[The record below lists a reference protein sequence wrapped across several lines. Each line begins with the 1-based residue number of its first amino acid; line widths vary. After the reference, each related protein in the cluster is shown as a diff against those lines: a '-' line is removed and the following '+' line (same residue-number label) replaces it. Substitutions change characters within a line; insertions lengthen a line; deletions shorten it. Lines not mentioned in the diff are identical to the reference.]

1 MVTGM
6 RWIVALLGWVLC
18 GSAAFAHPP
27 TEAAALL
34 RIAPNG
40 NVECVV
46 VHDTIAVLAGKPSD
60 EVTDAE
66 IASLL
71 GQPADALRAALGALQ
86 LELVTGTV
94 LEADGTRLVARC
106 TGFPSPD
113 DLRAWQAKNAGKAT
127 PCEMAMRLRVELP
140 PGTRKLSVQLPAVLG
155 EALLAVDR
163 PGLERTVL
171 PLEAGLASPGLDVSM
186 VSAMATPPNATASAA
201 GNAESVRAPEP
212 VAGDEPG
219 AIGILWRY
227 ALLGFHHIVPAG
239 TDHALFVLGLFL
251 LTPYQRP
258 LLWQVTAFT
267 AAHSITITLGS
278 LGLVSAPAAVV
289 EPVIALSIAFVAIEN
304 LFERKLRPWRL
315 AVVFVFGL
323 VHGLGFAAGLIDIGM
338 PIAQRTTGIIGFSF
352 GVEAGHLAVLVA
364 AFLLLGWTRGKP
376 WYRSRVEIPLSIGIA
391 VIACW
396 WAVERMGIVPVTH

>member
-1 MVTGM
+1 
-6 RWIVALLGWVLC
+6 
-18 GSAAFAHPP
+18 
-27 TEAAALL
+27 
-34 RIAPNG
+34 
-40 NVECVV
+40 
-46 VHDTIAVLAGKPSD
+46 
-60 EVTDAE
+60 
-66 IASLL
+66 
-71 GQPADALRAALGALQ
+71 
-86 LELVTGTV
+86 
-94 LEADGTRLVARC
+94 
-106 TGFPSPD
+106 
-113 DLRAWQAKNAGKAT
+113 
-127 PCEMAMRLRVELP
+127 
-140 PGTRKLSVQLPAVLG
+140 VQLPAVLG

-396 WAVERMGIVPVTH
+396 WAVERMGIVPVAH

>member
-1 MVTGM
+1 M
-6 RWIVALLGWVLC
+6 RWMLVLIGWVLC
-18 GSAAFAHPP
+18 ASAAFAHPP

-34 RIAPNG
+34 RVAPTG
-40 NVECVV
+40 EVECVV
-46 VHDTIAVLAGKPSD
+46 VHDTIALLAGKPSD
-60 EVTDAE
+60 DVSDAE
-66 IASLL
+66 ITSLL
-71 GQPADALRAALGALQ
+71 AQPADRLRATLGALQ
-86 LELVTGTV
+86 LDLVTGTV

-140 PGTRKLSVQLPAVLG
+140 PGTRRLSVQLPAVLG

-186 VSAMATPPNATASAA
+186 VSAVATPPNAAASAA
-201 GNAESVRAPEP
+201 GNAESARAPEP
-212 VAGDEPG
+212 VADDEPG

-227 ALLGFHHIVPAG
+227 ALLGFHHILPAG

-251 LTPYQRP
+251 LTPYVRP

-267 AAHSITITLGS
+267 AAHSITITLAS
-278 LGLVSAPAAVV
+278 LGLVSAPSAVV
-289 EPVIALSIAFVAIEN
+289 EPAIALSIAFVAIEN

-323 VHGLGFAAGLIDIGM
+323 VHGLGFAAGLVEIGM
-338 PIAQRTTGIIGFSF
+338 PIAQRATGIVGFSF
-352 GVEAGHLAVLVA
+352 GVEAGHLAVLAA
-364 AFLLLGWTRGKP
+364 AFTLLGWTRRKP
-376 WYRSRVEIPLSIGIA
+376 WYRNRVEIPLSLCIA
-391 VIACW
+391 GIACW
-396 WAVERMGIVPVTH
+396 WAMERMFGG

>member
-1 MVTGM
+1 VL
-6 RWIVALLGWVLC
+6 IGWVLC
-18 GSAAFAHPP
+18 ASTAFAHPP

-34 RIAPNG
+34 RIAPTG
-40 NVECVV
+40 EVECVV
-46 VHDTIAVLAGKPSD
+46 VHDTIALLAGKPSD
-60 EVTDAE
+60 DVSDAE
-66 IASLL
+66 ITSLL
-71 GQPADALRAALGALQ
+71 AQPADRLRATLGALQ
-86 LELVTGTV
+86 LDLVTGTV

-127 PCEMAMRLRVELP
+127 PCEMAMRLHVELP
-140 PGTRKLSVQLPAVLG
+140 SGTRKLSVQLPAVLG

-186 VSAMATPPNATASAA
+186 VSAVAMPPNATASAA
-201 GNAESVRAPEP
+201 GNTESARAPEP
-212 VAGDEPG
+212 VADDEPG

-251 LTPYQRP
+251 LTPYVRP

-267 AAHSITITLGS
+267 AAHSITITLAS

-289 EPVIALSIAFVAIEN
+289 EPAIALSIAFVAIEN

-323 VHGLGFAAGLIDIGM
+323 VHGLGFAAGLMEIGM
-338 PIAQRTTGIIGFSF
+338 PIAQRATGIVGFSF
-352 GVEAGHLAVLVA
+352 GVEAGHLAVLAA
-364 AFLLLGWTRGKP
+364 AFTLLGWTRRKP
-376 WYRSRVEIPLSIGIA
+376 WYRNRVEIPLSLCIA
-391 VIACW
+391 GIACW
-396 WAVERMGIVPVTH
+396 WAIGRISGG

>member
-1 MVTGM
+1 M
-6 RWIVALLGWVLC
+6 RWILVLIGWVLC
-18 GSAAFAHPP
+18 ASVAFAHPP

-34 RIAPNG
+34 RVAPTG
-40 NVECVV
+40 EVECVV
-46 VHDTIAVLAGKPSD
+46 VHDTIALLAGKPSD
-60 EVTDAE
+60 DVSDAE
-66 IASLL
+66 ITSLL
-71 GQPADALRAALGALQ
+71 AQPADRLRATLGALQ
-86 LELVTGTV
+86 LDLVTGTV

-140 PGTRKLSVQLPAVLG
+140 PGTRRLSVQLPAVLG

-186 VSAMATPPNATASAA
+186 VSAVATPPNVSASAA
-201 GNAESVRAPEP
+201 GNAEYARAPEP
-212 VAGDEPG
+212 VADDEPG
-219 AIGILWRY
+219 GIGILWRY
-227 ALLGFHHIVPAG
+227 ALLGFHHILPAG

-251 LTPYQRP
+251 LTPYVRP

-267 AAHSITITLGS
+267 AAHSITITLAS

-289 EPVIALSIAFVAIEN
+289 EPAIALSIAFVAIEN

-323 VHGLGFAAGLIDIGM
+323 VHGLGFAAGLMEIGM
-338 PIAQRTTGIIGFSF
+338 PIAQRATGIVGFSC
-352 GVEAGHLAVLVA
+352 GVEAGHLAVLAA
-364 AFLLLGWTRGKP
+364 AFTLLGWTRRKP
-376 WYRSRVEIPLSIGIA
+376 WYRNRVEIPLSLCIA
-391 VIACW
+391 GIACW
-396 WAVERMGIVPVTH
+396 WAMERMFGG

>member
-1 MVTGM
+1 M
-6 RWIVALLGWVLC
+6 RWIVVLLGWVLC
-18 GSAAFAHPP
+18 GSASFAHPP

-34 RIAPNG
+34 RIKPTG
-40 NVECVV
+40 DVECVV
-46 VHDTIAVLAGKPSD
+46 VHDTIALLAGKPSD

-66 IASLL
+66 IESLL

-86 LELVTGTV
+86 LDLVTGTV

-106 TGFPSPD
+106 TDFPSPD

-127 PCEMAMRLRVELP
+127 PCEMALRLKVQLP
-140 PGTRKLSVQLPAVLG
+140 TGARKLSVQLPGGLG

-186 VSAMATPPNATASAA
+186 VRASAA
-201 GNAESVRAPEP
+201 PPSATEAIARTVEPTPAP
-212 VAGDEPG
+212 GDEPG
-219 AIGILWRY
+219 FAGIMWRY

-239 TDHALFVLGLFL
+239 ADHALFVLGLFL
-251 LTPYQRP
+251 LTPSVRP

-267 AAHSITITLGS
+267 AAHSITLTLAT

-289 EPVIALSIAFVAIEN
+289 EPAIALSIAFVAIEN
-304 LFERKLRPWRL
+304 LFERRLRPWRI

-323 VHGLGFAAGLIDIGM
+323 VHGLGFAAGLMEIGM
-338 PIAQRTTGIIGFSF
+338 PIAQRASGIVGFSF
-352 GVEAGHLAVLVA
+352 GVEAGHLAVLAA
-364 AFLLLGWTRGKP
+364 AFAVLGWTRGKP

-391 VIACW
+391 GIACW
-396 WAVERMGIVPVTH
+396 WGVERIFGG